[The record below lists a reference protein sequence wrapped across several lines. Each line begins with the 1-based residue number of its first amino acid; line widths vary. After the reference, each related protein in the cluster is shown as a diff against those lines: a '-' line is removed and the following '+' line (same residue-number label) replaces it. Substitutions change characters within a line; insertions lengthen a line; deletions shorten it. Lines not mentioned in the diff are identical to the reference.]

1 MVHGSNWSNCLQ
13 LIYFMYAKHDVIECE
28 RYFDAK
34 HHICGKHAIV
44 SSLDTYV
51 ISGGQI
57 YMICCISK

>member
-1 MVHGSNWSNCLQ
+1 
-13 LIYFMYAKHDVIECE
+13 MYAKPDVVEFE

-44 SSLDTYV
+44 SSLDSYV

-57 YMICCISK
+57 YMICCIS